1 MKRMTL
7 LVIALAL
14 AAPAVVCANE
24 PASTTASTTASAPAR
39 SASPSRSTKPATPA
53 TAAPAT
59 QVAAAATG
67 NRAHDRLTLDST
79 AITGNR
85 ELPKVM
91 SIVPW
96 KEAEAPQ
103 GPDRPMGSLIE
114 EVLSP
119 IDRAEFQ
126 REVTYYRDLTVPKSA
141 TQSSTPGAIKP

>member
-7 LVIALAL
+7 LVVALAL
-14 AAPAVVCANE
+14 AAPAVVRANE
-24 PASTTASTTASAPAR
+24 PASAPASAPAR
-39 SASPSRSTKPATPA
+39 SASPAKAAKPATPA
-53 TAAPAT
+53 TGAPAT
-59 QVAAAATG
+59 QVAAAGAG

-126 REVTYYRDLTVPKSA
+126 REVVYYRDLTAPKSV
-141 TQSSTPGAIKP
+141 TQSPTPGATKP

>member
-7 LVIALAL
+7 LVVALAL
-14 AAPAVVCANE
+14 AAPAVVRANE
-24 PASTTASTTASAPAR
+24 PASTPAR
-39 SASPSRSTKPATPA
+39 SASPAKAAKPATAA
-53 TAAPAT
+53 TGAPAT
-59 QVAAAATG
+59 QVAAAGAG

-126 REVTYYRDLTVPKSA
+126 REVVYYRDLTAPKSV
-141 TQSSTPGAIKP
+141 TQSPTPGATKP

>member
-1 MKRMTL
+1 MNRMTM
-7 LVIALAL
+7 LVVALAL
-14 AAPAVVCANE
+14 AAPVVVCANE
-24 PASTTASTTASAPAR
+24 PASTTASVPAR
-39 SASPSRSTKPATPA
+39 SASPSKSTKPATPA
-53 TAAPAT
+53 TAPAT
-59 QVAAAATG
+59 QVAAASAG

-126 REVTYYRDLTVPKSA
+126 REVIYYRDLTAPKSV
-141 TQSSTPGAIKP
+141 TQSPTPGATKP

>member
-1 MKRMTL
+1 MKRMTM
-7 LVIALAL
+7 LVVALAL
-14 AAPAVVCANE
+14 AAPAVVRANE
-24 PASTTASTTASAPAR
+24 PASTPASTPAR
-39 SASPSRSTKPATPA
+39 SASPAKAAKPATPA
-53 TAAPAT
+53 TVAPAT
-59 QVAAAATG
+59 QVAATTG

-126 REVTYYRDLTVPKSA
+126 REVVYYRDLTAPKTV
-141 TQSSTPGAIKP
+141 TQSPTPGATKP

>member
-7 LVIALAL
+7 LVIALVL
-14 AAPAVVCANE
+14 TAPAVVRANE
-24 PASTTASTTASAPAR
+24 PASTPSSSAR
-39 SASPSRSTKPATPA
+39 SASPSKAAKPVTPA

-59 QVAAAATG
+59 QVAAATG
-67 NRAHDRLTLDST
+67 NHAHDRLTLDST

-126 REVTYYRDLTVPKSA
+126 REVIYYRDLTAPKSV
-141 TQSSTPGAIKP
+141 TKSPTPGATKP

>member
-7 LVIALAL
+7 LVVVLAL
-14 AAPAVVCANE
+14 AAPAAVYANE
-24 PASTTASTTASAPAR
+24 LASTPASTPRSAAMRSAPPAK
-39 SASPSRSTKPATPA
+39 AAKPMTPA

-59 QVAAAATG
+59 QVAAAG

-119 IDRAEFQ
+119 VDRAEFR
-126 REVTYYRDLTVPKSA
+126 REVAYYRDLTAPKSA
-141 TQSSTPGAIKP
+141 TKSPTPGANQP

>member
-1 MKRMTL
+1 MKRLTL

-14 AAPAVVCANE
+14 AAPAMVRANE
-24 PASTTASTTASAPAR
+24 PASTLAPAPTR
-39 SASPSRSTKPATPA
+39 SASPAKSTKPATPATPA

-59 QVAAAATG
+59 QVAAATTG
-67 NRAHDRLTLDST
+67 NRAHDRITLDST

-126 REVTYYRDLTVPKSA
+126 REVIYYRDLTAPKSV
-141 TQSSTPGAIKP
+141 TQSPTPGATKP